1 MSFDVKMKIKP
12 AISNAKKQE
21 NPKDALPRYMQ
32 AKGEKPPVAPE

>member
-1 MSFDVKMKIKP
+1 MKIKP